1 MIAEEKRA
9 AAGEGETHV
18 DPSDQQARVTAAD
31 APRAGRREWV
41 GLAVLALACLLYAM
55 DLTVLHLAV
64 PSLSAD
70 LQPSGSQLLWITD
83 IYGFM
88 VAGFLVTMG
97 TLGDRI
103 GRRRLLLL
111 GAAAFG
117 LVSVLAALSTTAEQ
131 LIGSRALLGIAGAT
145 LAPSTLS
152 LIFAMFADP
161 RQRQVAIGIWI
172 TSFSAGGAIGPVLG
186 GVLLERFWWGSVF
199 LLALPVMALLLVLGP
214 RVLPEYRDPDAG
226 RLDLVS
232 AAMSLIAVL
241 AVVFG
246 LKLTAQDGIGG
257 LAASAVLTGL
267 VVGVVF
273 VRRQLRL
280 ADPMIDLRLFR
291 SRAFNASLATNLL
304 GIFIVVGYFLFVAQY
319 LQLVLGLSPLQA
331 GLWSLPSAGGFI
343 IGSNLAPRILRRVRP
358 AYVIGAGLA
367 MAAIGLGVLTQV
379 GGSPDA
385 DLAVLAGASLVVSL
399 GLAPVFTATTDLV
412 VSSAPPERAGAAS
425 GISETGAE
433 LGGAL
438 GIAILGS
445 IGVAVYRS
453 QLADALPAGIPS
465 EAAAVGRDTLGGAVS
480 VAAQLPGE
488 VGGALLA
495 AAQEAFTV
503 GLQLTAALSATVAV
517 GVAVMATVLLRGV
530 PATAQAEPDQQPPA
544 LPEPQVAAQPEEQ
557 PIQIIRVGSGCLA
570 CPPGERTLP
579 DVQGT

>member
-1 MIAEEKRA
+1 LI
-9 AAGEGETHV
+9 
-18 DPSDQQARVTAAD
+18 DPADHQADVTAA
-31 APRAGRREWV
+31 APQLAGRREWI

-64 PSLSAD
+64 PSVSAD
-70 LQPSGSQLLWITD
+70 LHPSSSQLLWITD

-88 VAGFLVTMG
+88 VAGFLITAG

-117 LVSVLAALSTTAEQ
+117 VVSVFAALSTSPQ
-131 LIGSRALLGIAGAT
+131 MLITSRALLGIAGAT

-152 LIFAMFADP
+152 LIFSMFPDP
-161 RQRQVAIGIWI
+161 GQRQVAIGIWI

-214 RVLPEYRDPDAG
+214 LVLPEYRAPGAG
-226 RLDLVS
+226 RPDLVS
-232 AAMSLIAVL
+232 AAMSLLAVL

-246 LKLTAQDGIGG
+246 LKRVAQYGPGP
-257 LAASAVLTGL
+257 LAGAAVLTGL
-267 VVGVVF
+267 VAGVVF
-273 VRRQLRL
+273 ARRQLRL

-291 SRAFNASLATNLL
+291 IRAFNASLATNLL

-319 LQLVLGLSPLQA
+319 LQLVLGLSPLAA
-331 GLWSLPSAGGFI
+331 GLWSLPSAFGFI

-358 AYVIGAGLA
+358 AFVIGVGLGL
-367 MAAIGLGVLTQV
+367 AAIGLGVLTRV
-379 GGSPDA
+379 GGSPHR
-385 DLAVLAGASLVVSL
+385 DLAILATASFVISL
-399 GLAPVFTATTDLV
+399 GLAPVFTATTNLI

-445 IGVAVYRS
+445 IGAAVYRGD
-453 QLADALPAGIPS
+453 LANALPADVPS
-465 EAAAVGRDTLGGAVS
+465 QAAAIARGTLGGAVS
-480 VAAQLPGE
+480 VAAQLPGDT
-488 VGGALLA
+488 GPALLDAAREAFIQGMQLTVTLSAVA
-495 AAQEAFTV
+495 AACI
-503 GLQLTAALSATVAV
+503 AV
-517 GVAVMATVLLRGV
+517 VATVLLWAVPTPPQAEAGRQ
-530 PATAQAEPDQQPPA
+530 PATS
-544 LPEPQVAAQPEEQ
+544 PEPVVVTEPEE

-570 CPPGERTLP
+570 CPGERLP
-579 DVQGT
+579 SEVEG